1 MSYASF
7 HGKRI
12 RHPVLSRRAMYYS
25 RNIRH
30 FHRSAHQDLRRY
42 PIPHLRTRRTSPLQR
57 TYPLL
62 ISAQNVIRPGRS
74 GNPPDS
80 YPTTACAVAGIRS
93 RIGRVRRHPHRP
105 HAVARPHGPGHP
117 YLVRGVV
124 RRRPPPFSFASTRCP
139 SHGVGE
145 PFGGLFQCGGVIV
158 LVRRVSGVVEFGSE
172 IDAWPGVVGPVRGI
186 LVERVG
192 LFDAWFSFSRASA
205 SCLAFA

>member
-1 MSYASF
+1 MLPCKPKRANVSSLQMTYTTAGICIYLSNIYFVISMPLPDMSYASF

-80 YPTTACAVAGIRS
+80 YPTTACAMAGIRS

-124 RRRPPPFSFASTRCP
+124 RRRPPPFSFASTR
-139 SHGVGE
+139 
-145 PFGGLFQCGGVIV
+145 
-158 LVRRVSGVVEFGSE
+158 
-172 IDAWPGVVGPVRGI
+172 
-186 LVERVG
+186 
-192 LFDAWFSFSRASA
+192 
-205 SCLAFA
+205 